1 MPLANHVYAQI
12 TVRMACVL
20 ALVAAQHTQEAIAE
34 RLDLAPRTVR
44 NDIEHSKEL
53 ARCESQRELG
63 RWWLENRLGWLLWL
77 MEQVEIDR
85 REVAG

>member
-44 NDIEHSKEL
+44 NDVEHAKAL
-53 ARCESQRELG
+53 AGCESQRELA
-63 RWWLENRLGWLLWL
+63 RWWLENRRGWLLWL
-77 MEQVEIDR
+77 MEQVGIDR
-85 REVAG
+85 GEVAG